1 MASTYECHRNLRVHR
16 PRTLLQ
22 EVHQKLST
30 PGDTTSP
37 VDRERRPI
45 RLANCLSASIWN
57 ITKCINI
64 IALHSFPDL
73 EFILFTDASL
83 DATGAVLSQL
93 RNGKEVVIAYASHTF
108 TRPERNWATY
118 DKELYTIVWAVR
130 HFRPYLAS
138 SPSIIYTD
146 HKPLVGLRKIPIQND
161 PTGRRARW
169 ASDMD
174 MYQWRIQYCQGKKN
188 GNADAMYR
196 IPGTH
201 MANDEMELPNDDDIV
216 LSVNNL
222 FQIPRVMQHQGNRK
236 HPSTK
241 VLNRVP
247 TNPMLKISCLQGRR
261 HKHTHTHI
269 HAHIQ
274 THISLTAKVTIIIQ
288 TKKAEDGASETPHD
302 HRAASH
308 SYMRM
313 TVQGHCRTISPNPVE
328 ATTYQQVILCCW
340 DHWRN
345 RLVLLTSCI
354 QLTVSRLWTQMKYKC
369 IG

>member
-1 MASTYECHRNLRVHR
+1 MKQWPVPKNATEIWGFIGLASYYRKFIRNFPHLAT
-16 PRTLLQ
+16 PLLQ
-22 EVHQKLST
+22 LTRKDVKFDWPTACQ
-30 PGDTTSP
+30 
-37 VDRERRPI
+37 
-45 RLANCLSASIWN
+45 LAFETLQNVL
-57 ITKCINI
+57 T
-64 IALHSFPDL
+64 LPPLLSFPDFEK

-130 HFRPYLAS
+130 HFRHYLAS
-138 SPSIIYTD
+138 SPFIIYTV

-161 PTGRRARW
+161 STGRRARW

-174 MYQWRIQYCQGKKN
+174 MYQWRIQYCPGKKN

-201 MANDEMELPNDDDIV
+201 MANDEMELPNDEDDIV

-247 TNPMLKISCLQGRR
+247 TNPMLKILCLQGR
-261 HKHTHTHI
+261 HHEHTHTHI
-269 HAHIQ
+269 HAR
-274 THISLTAKVTIIIQ
+274 THTHTHQHDCKGYDYHSNQKGRRWTFWDTPWSQCVLGTGN
-288 TKKAEDGASETPHD
+288 AEAP
-302 HRAASH
+302 
-308 SYMRM
+308 
-313 TVQGHCRTISPNPVE
+313 
-328 ATTYQQVILCCW
+328 
-340 DHWRN
+340 
-345 RLVLLTSCI
+345 
-354 QLTVSRLWTQMKYKC
+354 
-369 IG
+369 